1 MQQCPDQPQ
10 KAQNGLIIGR
20 NAVMEALRARRPMD
34 HILIARGSRSG
45 SLSAILKAA
54 KESAIPVK
62 EADQRKLDSL
72 SQNQNHQGIVAFA
85 AVRDYATVED
95 LFSLAKERGEPPFF
109 LLADGLQDPH
119 NLGAI
124 LRTAECTGAHGV
136 IIPQRRAVGLTFA
149 VGKASAG
156 AVEYVPVARV
166 PNLASAI
173 EQLKER
179 GVWVYAADLNGE
191 PWCQLDY
198 TGPCALIIGN
208 EGMGISA
215 LIRKKADFIV
225 SLPMQGN
232 IQSLNASVASGVL
245 CYEVARQRLGILP
258 K

>member
-1 MQQCPDQPQ
+1 MQQPASPHHDV
-10 KAQNGLIIGR
+10 IIGR
-20 NAVMEALRARRPMD
+20 IAVQEAIRSGRPID
-34 HILIARGSRSG
+34 QILVARGNRSG
-45 SLSAILKAA
+45 SLGAILAAA
-54 KESAIPVK
+54 KQKEIPVK
-62 EADQRKLDSL
+62 DVDPRKLDSL

-85 AVRDYATVED
+85 CVRDYASLED
-95 LFSLAKERGEPPFF
+95 LFALAQQRGEPPFF
-109 LLADGLQDPH
+109 LIADNLQDPH

-136 IIPQRRAVGLTFA
+136 IIPRRRAVGLTFA

-166 PNLASAI
+166 ANLAAAI
-173 EQLKER
+173 SELKQR
-179 GVWVYAADLNGE
+179 GVWIYAADFDGQ

-198 TGPCALIIGN
+198 TGPCAFVIGN
-208 EGMGISA
+208 EGQGVSP
-215 LIRKKADFIV
+215 LIRQKADFVV
-225 SLPMQGN
+225 SLPMSGH

>member
-1 MQQCPDQPQ
+1 MQQFSDQRTPVP
-10 KAQNGLIIGR
+10 NDLIIGR
-20 NAVMEALRARRPMD
+20 NAVMEALRAKRPID

-54 KESAIPVK
+54 REIAVPIK
-62 EADQRKLDSL
+62 EADQRKLDAL

-85 AVRDYATVED
+85 AVRDYASVED
-95 LFSLAKERGEPPFF
+95 LFALARERGEPPFF
-109 LLADGLQDPH
+109 LIADSLQDPH

-136 IIPQRRAVGLTFA
+136 IVPQRRAVGLTFA

-166 PNLASAI
+166 PNLAAVI
-173 EQLKER
+173 EELKER
-179 GVWVYAADLNGE
+179 GVWIYAADFDGE
-191 PWCQLDY
+191 PWCKLDY
-198 TGPCALIIGN
+198 TGPCALISGN
-208 EGMGISA
+208 EGMGISQ
-215 LIRKKADFIV
+215 LVRKKADFIV
-225 SLPMQGN
+225 SLPMQGH

-245 CYEVARQRLGILP
+245 CYEVARQRLGILQ